1 MYDLLQNIVDRI
13 LKPAECTQNVGVL
26 VSHSLSSEQSSVV
39 HSIAGSSDVVLVCE
53 HASDF
58 IPAHLNDLGLA
69 QQDRHSH
76 AVWDPGALAVASRMS
91 QIMDATLVAG
101 TVSRLVYD
109 CNRPPE
115 ANDAMPAR
123 SERIDVPGNI
133 GLDAAARAERVAT
146 YYQPFHQALANA
158 IATCTHPVIVT
169 VHSFTPLYHG
179 KRRAVEIGLLHDRD
193 TRLADAMLA
202 ITAQHTDLNTQRNA
216 PYGPNDGVTH
226 TLKEHA
232 LPHGY
237 LNVMI
242 EIRNDLVATQSQQ
255 SAVAEMLSAWI
266 CAALK
271 TKDWAVNV

>member
-1 MYDLLQNIVDRI
+1 MSQ
-13 LKPAECTQNVGVL
+13 
-26 VSHSLSSEQSSVV
+26 SLSSEQSSVV
-39 HSIAGSSDVVLVCE
+39 HSTAGSSDVVLVCE

-58 IPAHLNDLGLA
+58 IPPHLNDLGLSK
-69 QQDRHSH
+69 QDRHSH
-76 AVWDPGALAVASRMS
+76 AVWDPGALAVATQMS
-91 QIMDATLVAG
+91 QIMDATLVSGA
-101 TVSRLVYD
+101 VSRLVYD

-115 ANDAMPAR
+115 AHDAMPER

-146 YYQPFHQALANA
+146 YYQPFQQALSEA
-158 IATCTHPVIVT
+158 IAACAHPVIVT

-193 TRLADAMLA
+193 ARLADAMLA
-202 ITAQHTDLNTQRNA
+202 ITSQHTPLNTQRNA
-216 PYGPNDGVTH
+216 PYGPDDGVTH

-232 LPHGY
+232 LPGQHP
-237 LNVMI
+237 NVMI

-255 SAVAEMLSAWI
+255 SAMAEMLSAWI

-271 TKDWAVNV
+271 TKDWAINV